1 MGHRPLPFGLLLAF
15 GEAVMSSIGAIS
27 GTTAYSVPSSHGP
40 GASAASRQA
49 GRPNSSGLEAA
60 LRQAQAAESQA
71 RRQLAA
77 AMAQSGA
84 EGPQVA
90 TGQAAVAKAE
100 GAVRD
105 AQAKLDTSKLAVDII
120 A

>member
-1 MGHRPLPFGLLLAF
+1 MERPAQ
-15 GEAVMSSIGAIS
+15 EAAMSSIGAIS
-27 GTTAYSVPSSHGP
+27 STTAYSALSARGS
-40 GASAASRQA
+40 GASAAALPQGGSEK
-49 GRPNSSGLEAA
+49 NSGSAKNTSGLEAA

-77 AMAQSGA
+77 AMAQSGSD
-84 EGPQVA
+84 GPQVTA
-90 TGQAAVAKAE
+90 DQAAVSRAG

-105 AQAKLDTSKLAVDII
+105 AQAKLDASKLAVDIL

>member
-1 MGHRPLPFGLLLAF
+1 
-15 GEAVMSSIGAIS
+15 MSSIGSIS
-27 GTTAYSVPSSHGP
+27 GTTAYSALSARGS
-40 GASAASRQA
+40 GASGSGVSRSNASVAALPQGGSEK
-49 GRPNSSGLEAA
+49 NSGSAKNTSGLEAA

-77 AMAQSGA
+77 AMAQSGSD
-84 EGPQVA
+84 GPQVTA
-90 TGQAAVAKAE
+90 DQAAVSRAG

-105 AQAKLDTSKLAVDII
+105 AQAKLDASKLAVDIL